1 MLGYNVSYAGTA
13 PHLTPEAT
21 IPKPSVARSSAIM
34 SAATSVSRITGF
46 VRMWAT
52 AFALGATGLMSS
64 YNVANNI
71 PNMIYELAAGG
82 IIAALFVPTFL
93 ELQENEGEQRATE
106 FASHLLTMV
115 VALLG
120 LVAVVGTLF
129 PAPFVWTQTFRLAA
143 DEQAVRNSAELFFR
157 FFAIQVV
164 VYGAGMVVQALLN
177 ARRRFLWPSVG
188 PIFNNVVVIATMLI
202 YVAVFPKDERT
213 AFLVLAIGTTLGVV
227 AMFAVQVPSLIA
239 EGVRLRFALD
249 FSDPAIRTMLK
260 LAVPTVLYVATNL
273 VSVSFRNST
282 AFAVSPEG
290 PSVLAYAW
298 TFYQLPYGIV
308 AVSVATAI
316 FTELAE
322 AAGQKDT
329 ARYKEQLTG
338 GLRATVTL
346 VLPLAAMLIAL
357 AEPLVSLYR
366 VGRFTAADVAP
377 VAGALRWWALGLVF
391 FATMMFLLRSFYAL
405 KDTKTPAFV
414 DLALTVPR
422 VALYTVL
429 ATGTVAWAGIGLN
442 GIPIADG
449 LFNLAMTA
457 TLAWLLRK
465 KIGRFELTGVIGDGA
480 RMAVASA
487 AGAAVAWGLAALLE
501 PLATGLPLALMQL
514 VVGGTAGL
522 VVAFGG
528 GRLLGVSDI
537 DRAWQRL
544 ARLARRKR
552 PE

>member
-1 MLGYNVSYAGTA
+1 
-13 PHLTPEAT
+13 
-21 IPKPSVARSSAIM
+21 M
-34 SAATSVSRITGF
+34 SAATAVSRITGF

-52 AFALGATGLMSS
+52 AFALGATGLMSA

-115 VALLG
+115 VAVLG
-120 LVAVVGTLF
+120 VVAVVGTLF
-129 PAPFVWTQTFRLAA
+129 PDPFVWTQTFRIPA
-143 DEQAVRNSAELFFR
+143 DEQAVRHTAELFFR

-177 ARRRFLWPSVG
+177 ARRRFLWPSLG

-202 YVAVFPKDERT
+202 YVAVFPVNERS

-239 EGVRLRFALD
+239 EGVHLRFTLD
-249 FSDPAIRTMLK
+249 LHDPAIRTMLR

-290 PSVLAYAW
+290 PSILAYAW

-322 AAGQKDT
+322 AAGQKNT

-377 VAGALRWWALGLVF
+377 VVSALRWWALGLVF

-405 KDTKTPAFV
+405 KDTKTPAIV
-414 DLALTVPR
+414 DLVLTVPR
-422 VALYTVL
+422 IALYTVL
-429 ATGTVAWAGIGLN
+429 ATGIATWAGIGLN

-449 LFNLAMTA
+449 LFSLAMTVA
-457 TLAWLLRK
+457 LAWLLRK
-465 KIGRFELTGVIGDGA
+465 KIGSFELRGVVSDGA
-480 RMAVASA
+480 KMAVASL
-487 AGAAVAWGLAALLE
+487 AGAVVAWGLAMLLE
-501 PLATGLPLALMQL
+501 PVATGLPLSLLQL
-514 VVGGTAGL
+514 LVGGTAGL
-522 VVAFGG
+522 AVAFGCG
-528 GRLLGVSDI
+528 HLLGVPEV
-537 DRAWQRL
+537 DRAWRGL
-544 ARLARRKR
+544 ARLAGRKR
-552 PE
+552 SR